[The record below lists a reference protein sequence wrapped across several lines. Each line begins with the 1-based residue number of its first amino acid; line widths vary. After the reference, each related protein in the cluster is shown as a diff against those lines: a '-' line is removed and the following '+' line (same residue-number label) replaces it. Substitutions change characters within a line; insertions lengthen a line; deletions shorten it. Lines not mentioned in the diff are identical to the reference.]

1 MVKHTQK
8 LFRLLPTNCLS
19 LFDHFVGLPLKGFR
33 ELCVRKN
40 GQIVHVPHNL
50 TNKFQPLGLSVN
62 KTAKAYVSE
71 KYNLW
76 MKNEISKQLKKG
88 TAPSDV
94 KISLKLSV
102 IKPLHAK

>member
-1 MVKHTQK
+1 MVRHTQK
-8 LFRLLPTNCLS
+8 FFRLVPRNCLS
-19 LFDHFVGLPLKGFR
+19 VFDHFVGLPLKGFR
-33 ELCVRKN
+33 E
-40 GQIVHVPHNL
+40 QIVHVPHNL
-50 TNKFQPLGLSVN
+50 TNKFQPLDLSVN
-62 KTAKAYVSE
+62 KAAKAYVSE

-88 TAPSDV
+88 IAPSDV